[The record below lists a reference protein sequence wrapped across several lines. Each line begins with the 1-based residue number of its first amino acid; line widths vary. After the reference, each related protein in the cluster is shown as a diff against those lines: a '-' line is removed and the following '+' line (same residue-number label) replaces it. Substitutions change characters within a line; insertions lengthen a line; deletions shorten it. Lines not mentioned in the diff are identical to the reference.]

1 MIKFGI
7 FSALILLT
15 SFAYS
20 DDIDWNNSELE
31 WHSYEQGM
39 KKIKE
44 GQSKGLLIFYADWC
58 STCKLYSKLFK
69 KRKVVKSLKN
79 LVLIRV
85 NREENPELSEKY
97 DFDGVYIPRT
107 FALNSQGDV
116 VGGLYDKSDQYAY
129 FLPPDDSGYLIDF
142 VDTLISLEDM

>member
-7 FSALILLT
+7 FSVLILLT
-15 SFAYS
+15 SLAYS
-20 DDIDWNNSELE
+20 DDIDWNNDELK

-44 GQSKGLLIFYADWC
+44 GQSKGILIFYADWC

-69 KRKVVKSLKN
+69 NRKVVKSLKN

-85 NREENPELSEKY
+85 NREENLELSEKY
-97 DFDGVYIPRT
+97 NFDGTYIPRT
-107 FALNSQGDV
+107 FALDSHGDV

-129 FLPPDDSGYLIDF
+129 FLPPDDPDYLTDF
-142 VDTLISLEDM
+142 VGELMSLER